1 MSQELGN
8 KLSEAVNKAADKT
21 VSVENYELSHSNTN
35 QQFHGEKFEEIAYD
49 LVEMKS
55 AYHRI
60 DKSYNEEQRK
70 YAEQAFNDYGS
81 SGVEPST
88 PPTAPSSAPETT
100 GLLPDYSFT
109 ASDEPEEGISLG
121 IAETPKLLKNTLA
134 IQDNQNLQKKLDGR
148 RKQVQRG
155 YTRFSL
161 QVGEKELHTK
171 AKLQFRYY
179 GKFKLSEDEVELGRV
194 GRLRYTG
201 IVVRDKMDKTDYE
214 DKLRKKEKKSA
225 KRAVKG
231 RLLFRTGKQVL
242 DNETIAEDDDIAT
255 AKRTVKRSVRATKRS
270 VKKNVKTLRL
280 QNNTYARLQLAEK
293 HEQVL
298 KDKRER
304 LISDSK
310 RKMERQ
316 HLKDA
321 QSRAQKKKLKK
332 QMVQRRAREEGN
344 FFRRTM
350 QNRMV
355 KRKAKEY
362 RRKVAKR
369 IITTICS
376 SSMVLLIFLI
386 ILVIIFLVILALV
399 QGGSTYAGAAITQN
413 DYGTIT
419 DTTAYFRKLETDL
432 DEYLNAD
439 REALEAELEAEYGP
453 DIYEYVY
460 NLADFGFSNNT
471 LIAYLSAMYGT
482 FTLADVQEEL
492 DSIFEEMYTL
502 TIEVKVED
510 REIDKYNPETGEYE
524 KVTEPKNICYV
535 TLEKKELEEIV
546 EERLPENLEFQYTGY
561 KLSTGGQQVYGPVM
575 RENWTNLISS
585 NFGERIH
592 PITKERKPH
601 NGVDIAVPTG
611 TKIYSAIEGTVTLAQ
626 YSETAGNWLKIQ
638 NEEGW
643 TVVMMHMDSLAVS
656 AGQKVEKGDFVGYSG
671 NTGRSTGPHLH
682 LEVRNPSDEAIN
694 PIFIIP
700 QTCAAVKETEE

>member
-35 QQFHGEKFEEIAYD
+35 QQFHGEKFEEVAYD

-81 SGVEPST
+81 SGVGPST
-88 PPTAPSSAPETT
+88 PPTASSSAPETT

-109 ASDEPEEGISLG
+109 ASDEPEEETSLG
-121 IAETPKLLKNTLA
+121 IAETSKMLKNTRAL
-134 IQDNQNLQKKLDGR
+134 QDNDDLQKKLELR

-155 YTRFSL
+155 VTRFSI
-161 QVGEKELHTK
+161 QVGDEEKTTK
-171 AKLQFRYY
+171 PKLQFRYY
-179 GKFKLSEDEVELGRV
+179 GKKKLSEEEVEFWRV

-201 IVVRDKMDKTDYE
+201 VTRQAKMTRKDYE
-214 DKLRKKEKKSA
+214 ERLGAKEKKSA

-255 AKRTVKRSVRATKRS
+255 AKRTVKRSVRTTKRS

-316 HLKDA
+316 QIKNA

-399 QGGSTYAGAAITQN
+399 QGGSTYVGAAITQN

-460 NLADFGFSNNT
+460 NLAEFGFSNNT